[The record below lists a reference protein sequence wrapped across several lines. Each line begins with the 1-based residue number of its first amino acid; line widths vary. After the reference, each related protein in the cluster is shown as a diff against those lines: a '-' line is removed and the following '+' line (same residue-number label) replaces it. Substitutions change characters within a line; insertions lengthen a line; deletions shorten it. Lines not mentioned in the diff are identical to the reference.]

1 MPAERL
7 AIEVVYCPRPGACD
21 RVELELD
28 APATAADALQAS
40 GLPAR
45 HGLVEAELRVGI
57 WGRVQPRETMLRTR
71 DRVEIYRPLIV
82 DPKEAHRLR
91 YRHHREAG
99 RAGSGAPPVAAAGG
113 TSPAPE

>member
-1 MPAERL
+1 VPAERL

-28 APATAADALQAS
+28 APATAADALRAS

-57 WGRVQPRETMLRTR
+57 WGRVQPHETMLRTR
-71 DRVEIYRPLIV
+71 DRVEVYRPLIV
-82 DPKEAHRLR
+82 DPKEARRLR
-91 YRHHREAG
+91 YRRHREAG
-99 RAGSGAPPVAAAGG
+99 RAGSGAPQVAAPGG
-113 TSPAPE
+113 TSPDPE